1 MNIDEYTRSKKQ
13 KNTNDNKIN
22 YLKCLVTRILLSIIL
37 VISISISIKLDDNNT
52 KIINKYLFEDS
63 LKFTKINN
71 WYQERVGKLI
81 PDVKTEDTLVFNS
94 DDIKLHS
101 YTKYHDGVKI
111 TLSKNSPIS
120 SLNGGIVI
128 FMGNKDSYG
137 NTIIIQGNDG
147 IDYWYGSITNSNINL
162 YDYIEKNTLIG
173 ETNEDYLYLILQ
185 KDGKYL
191 NYEEYISKV

>member
-52 KIINKYLFEDS
+52 KIINKYLFENS

-94 DDIKLHS
+94 NDIKLHS
-101 YTKYHDGVKI
+101 YTKHHDGVKI
-111 TLSKNSPIS
+111 MLSKNSPIS

-128 FMGNKDSYG
+128 FIGNKDNYG